1 MGVNLPRPIGT
12 KAAKAELST
21 SSEVNMYMDRI
32 IANNGKMQQ
41 KLDNIASTSSKKLEL
56 IQRSVEVNEMTQL
69 RKSYKFLKKMG
80 DTGAAQESYDRM
92 RQIMRSEQKPRSF
105 VQTLSPPI
113 GQSEVT
119 VASSYNELIG
129 QDIPGSAFIRCS
141 PSAFIFSPSAYN
153 VRFY

>member
-1 MGVNLPRPIGT
+1 MGSNLPRPIGT

-21 SSEVNMYMDRI
+21 SSEVNKYMDRI
-32 IANNGKMQQ
+32 IANNGRMQQ

-69 RKSYKFLKKMG
+69 RKSYKFFKKMG
-80 DTGAAQESYDRM
+80 DSGAAQEAYDRM

-105 VQTLSPPI
+105 VQTSSPAI

-119 VASSYNELIG
+119 VASSYDELIG
-129 QDIPGSAFIRCS
+129 QDIPGSAFI
-141 PSAFIFSPSAYN
+141 
-153 VRFY
+153 